1 MVLVRPPKMRPFS
14 SLLTFSLLHSVL
26 LVSGRWE
33 TGDLDGDIPRPTP
46 DPLLYRDDFK
56 HGAILMETR
65 PGRERN
71 GTARRD
77 LTLGPRQVWDSF
89 WGTGVVLMRRSG
101 YL

>member
-1 MVLVRPPKMRPFS
+1 MSLFS

-26 LVSGRWE
+26 LVSGRWGTGLE
-33 TGDLDGDIPRPTP
+33 GDLYGEIPRPTP

-56 HGAILMETR
+56 HGSILMETR

-77 LTLGPRQVWDSF
+77 LTLGPRAVCDSF
-89 WGTGVVLMRRSG
+89 WGTGVVLMQRSA
-101 YL
+101 YLR